1 MKPVKNE
8 AATRKCPSQLVVSSR
23 CQIES
28 VSSLIVNRKSS
39 SRLHFR
45 PSPACNKRDTAAT
58 PRRGDFDSAKNM
70 RLSVIGDSLRLFA
83 TLVFVYGLIL
93 MESVAMVANLHESNA
108 NAILGTTLLGPC
120 VKCWVIGIKIHHFTD
135 RPFQGQGALV

>member
-45 PSPACNKRDTAAT
+45 PSSPACNKRDTAAT

-93 MESVAMVANLHESNA
+93 MESVAMVANLHESSA
-108 NAILGTTLLGPC
+108 DAILGTTLFG
-120 VKCWVIGIKIHHFTD
+120 
-135 RPFQGQGALV
+135 LV